1 MRVYRNILLSGDRT
15 VVTEYRED
23 TFMPEIETYH
33 GTLKKEYAYFAAS
46 NSYKG
51 FVSYFDQIFRGKNI
65 THLYIIKGGPGT
77 GKSRFMR
84 EIASSA
90 EAYGDLV
97 EYYYCSSDQS
107 SLDGIIIYHTTENSE
122 PSAIAFADGTAPHSL
137 DTVLPGAREDIIDLG
152 QFWNNDILSDY
163 ADEIARLG
171 RSKGEH
177 YTQAYRYLYASHAIK
192 CATNEILKPFMLFE
206 NIEKYADEIA
216 NDIPKKEARISP
228 ALIDSIGTLG
238 EIRYDSFSPFAS
250 KTIYIDDIFGC
261 APFMLGEIFDRLR
274 SKGADIKVSYD
285 PIEPDEI
292 NALFINNG
300 ELAVIKCDRD
310 MNSESAGAIENTV
323 STRSFLSSPLPKL
336 ERQKLRHL
344 FEMRRSLITLA
355 VSEFE
360 LAGKIHFEI
369 EGTYIA
375 AMDFTSKEIF
385 SRKFREKLF

>member
-1 MRVYRNILLSGDRT
+1 
-15 VVTEYRED
+15 
-23 TFMPEIETYH
+23 MPDIETYH
-33 GTLKKEYAYFAAS
+33 GTLKKERAYFAAS

-51 FVSYFDQIFRGKNI
+51 FVSYFDQIFRSKSI

-107 SLDGIIIYHTTENSE
+107 SLDGIIVYRIPDGEA
-122 PSAIAFADGTAPHSL
+122 PSAFAVIDGTAPHSF

-152 QFWNNDILSDY
+152 QFWNKELLSDS
-163 ADEIARLG
+163 ADELARLG
-171 RSKGEH
+171 KLKSDH
-177 YTQAYRYLYASHAIK
+177 YAQAYHYLGASHSVKVITDNILDPFVLYESIHEYANAITDGIGSK
-192 CATNEILKPFMLFE
+192 SS
-206 NIEKYADEIA
+206 
-216 NDIPKKEARISP
+216 RITP

-238 EIRYDSFSPFAS
+238 EIRYDSFSPFAE
-250 KTIYIDDIFGC
+250 KIIYIDDLFGC
-261 APFMLGEIFDRLR
+261 ASLLIGAIFKNAR
-274 SKGADIKVSYD
+274 SKGADMKVSYD

-310 MNSESAGAIENTV
+310 MNSETEGEIENTV
-323 STRSFLSSPLPKL
+323 SMRRFLSSPIPKV

-344 FEMRRSLITLA
+344 CEMRRTLVTLA

-360 LAGKIHFEI
+360 LAGKVHFEI
-369 EGTYIA
+369 EGTYIS
-375 AMDFTSKEIF
+375 AMDFASKEKF
-385 SRKFREKLF
+385 SERFRKDLF